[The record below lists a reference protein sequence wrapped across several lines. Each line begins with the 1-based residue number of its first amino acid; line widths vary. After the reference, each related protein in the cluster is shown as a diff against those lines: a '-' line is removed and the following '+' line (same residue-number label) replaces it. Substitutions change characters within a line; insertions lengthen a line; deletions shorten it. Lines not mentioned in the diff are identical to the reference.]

1 MPMDINNYSPG
12 LHKLLTLK
20 VTNLSKLTGLTDF
33 EAVTTTILDKY
44 NLEKVGFSAH
54 VFDNGSY
61 TAAVCL
67 KESHI
72 CIHTWPEFSQLTI
85 DIYLCNYLR
94 DNSPKVKDVAA
105 DYIAYFE
112 AEVLNDFEINR

>member
-1 MPMDINNYSPG
+1 MDTHTYSPG

-20 VTNLSKLTGLTDF
+20 VEEPLKLTLLTGFRQCTDSILKKHGL
-33 EAVTTTILDKY
+33 E
-44 NLEKVGFSAH
+44 EVGFSAH
-54 VFDNGSY
+54 VFDNDSF

-72 CIHTWPEFSQLTI
+72 CIHTWPEFGQLTL

-94 DNSPKVKDVAA
+94 DNSARVRAVA
-105 DYIAYFE
+105 DDFIAYFE
-112 AEVLNDFEINR
+112 GEIISDHEITR

>member
-1 MPMDINNYSPG
+1 MDTHLYSPG
-12 LHKLLTLK
+12 LHKLLTLSVSK
-20 VTNLSKLTGLTDF
+20 GNKLTNLEGFKTCTQSILTKYGL
-33 EAVTTTILDKY
+33 EQ
-44 NLEKVGFSAH
+44 VGFSAH
-54 VFDNGSY
+54 VFDNDSF

-94 DNSPKVKDVAA
+94 DNSQKVRAVAA
-105 DYIAYFE
+105 DFIAYFE
-112 AEVLNDFEINR
+112 ATIVSDHEINR

>member
-1 MPMDINNYSPG
+1 MTDTHNYSPG

-20 VTNLSKLTGLTDF
+20 VNNTLKLQDLQGFKNHTANTLLT
-33 EAVTTTILDKY
+33 Y
-44 NLEKVGFSAH
+44 NLEQVGFSSH
-54 VFDNGSY
+54 IFDNESF

-72 CIHTWPEFSQLTI
+72 CIHTWPEFNQLTI

-94 DNSPKVKDVAA
+94 DNSTLVKQVAA
-105 DYIAYFE
+105 DYVAYFD
-112 AEVLNDFEINR
+112 ADIIKDFEINR